1 MTVATPIKPTM
12 TNSVA
17 WLSPL
22 RGQGG
27 RDRAQRADAIDA
39 AGTVSRLYKSGKP
52 K

>member
-39 AGTVSRLYKSGKP
+39 ARTVSRLYKSGKP